1 MSKIAALLAV
11 LMFAFATTASARVG
25 QDFRSPDARPAVVP
39 AQDFRSPDARPA
51 VVPAQDYRSPDA
63 RPTAAPSVS
72 VQDLRSPDAR
82 PSGQFAPMP
91 ATHPVTT
98 STNSFDWGYLAI
110 AIGIALSGLA
120 VLLVTQRRRRHGLA
134 IGS

>member
-11 LMFAFATTASARVG
+11 LMFAFATTASAGVG
-25 QDFRSPDARPAVVP
+25 
-39 AQDFRSPDARPA
+39 QDFRSPDARPA

-63 RPTAAPSVS
+63 RPIASPSVS
-72 VQDLRSPDAR
+72 VQQDLRSPDAR
-82 PSGQFAPMP
+82 PSGRFAPMP

-120 VLLVTQRRRRHGLA
+120 VVLVTQRRRRHGLA